1 MSKSWKE
8 MYEDAIRARR
18 DDMARMA
25 AIEAKC
31 CELQG
36 KYDQAAVIIAEIVA
50 LVPLSETIEVAKT
63 GKTLV
68 DWLKSKLTP
77 PETAC
82 EHHWMPA
89 TQAGSLAIIGRGC
102 SKCGAWETSPEPNY
116 RFQEPS
122 NLPSQSMTIGAH
134 PGGGPCI
141 HVWAL
146 TNRDA
151 VENGRCGICGQSVA
165 NRSVKP

>member
-1 MSKSWKE
+1 MVE
-8 MYEDAIRARR
+8 QFRMPEPPFVIQERR
-18 DDMARMA
+18 DIPHMDVVRASDYA
-25 AIEAKC
+25 ALEALC
-31 CELQG
+31 RELERKVHLACNQFENITV
-36 KYDQAAVIIAEIVA
+36 AETLEIAKDRAHGGVA
-50 LVPLSETIEVAKT
+50 FTM
-63 GKTLV
+63 
-68 DWLKSKLTP
+68 
-77 PETAC
+77 ETAC